1 MPSWEAVGAIILP
14 YIGGFTGSF
23 ITRKNIKS
31 WYENLDRPSWR
42 PPNWLFG
49 PVWTTLYGAM
59 GYSSYLVYRGGG
71 GSLPLGL
78 YASQLALNWAWTPL
92 FFGSHNVKA
101 AFYEVCLLWLNVA
114 ACGVFFYQVDPAA
127 GLLLVPY
134 QAWLTLAAALNYS
147 VWTRNGD
154 MPAGL
159 KIKNEQ

>member
-1 MPSWEAVGAIILP
+1 MPSWEAVGAILLP
-14 YIGGFTGSF
+14 YIGGFAGSF

-71 GSLPLGL
+71 GALPLGL

-92 FFGSHNVKA
+92 FFGCHNVKA
-101 AFYEVCLLWLNVA
+101 AFYEVCLLWVNDTQL
-114 ACGVFFYQVDPAA
+114 
-127 GLLLVPY
+127 GLCVGP
-134 QAWLTLAAALNYS
+134 
-147 VWTRNGD
+147 
-154 MPAGL
+154 
-159 KIKNEQ
+159 